1 MNEASAYTAR
11 CASLEKALGELSF
24 TMDDLRLFL
33 DTHPCDKTALT
44 MYDRA
49 RTQRTQLVKRY
60 EETIGPISFYSAGGT
75 CNWNWVEQPWP
86 WEKEE

>member
-1 MNEASAYTAR
+1 MNRTSDHASQCR
-11 CASLEKALGELSF
+11 SLKKALGELSF
-24 TMDDLRLFL
+24 TMDDLRIFL
-33 DTHPCDKTALT
+33 DTHPCDKNALA

-49 RTQRTQLVKRY
+49 KTQRTQLVKRY
-60 EETIGPISFYSAGGT
+60 EDAIGPVDFYSAGGI